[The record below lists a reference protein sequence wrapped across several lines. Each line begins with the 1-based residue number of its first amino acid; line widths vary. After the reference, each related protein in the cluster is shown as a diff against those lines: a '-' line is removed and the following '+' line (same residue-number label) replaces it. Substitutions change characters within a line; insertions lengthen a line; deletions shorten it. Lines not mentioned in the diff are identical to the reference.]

1 MFKDFYHLKTEPF
14 NTHPDPSIIF
24 ISKTHKEAWY
34 YLLFGINTQ
43 EPFVVLTG
51 EYGMGKTLLCL
62 RLIQVLK
69 KKGGPPVE
77 YIPTPYEGY
86 NGILRRIAFRLGI
99 SPVPEDEGILQDI
112 IYDYFR
118 ADTKFSHFYLI
129 IDDAHELN
137 TTTLTKLKHL
147 STFSHNG
154 FFPVIMVF
162 IAHPSFLKDLKTPA
176 LSSLNQRIK
185 RRYHLSRFS
194 FEDTKNYIYYRLL
207 KSGATSIPAFPET
220 TLQKIFAYSSGIP
233 RMINNIC
240 DTCLLIGAS
249 KELTTIPQ
257 EVVDEAIH
265 LVEGS
270 LNEGEFKAEAD
281 LQTAPKDEAGAV
293 INISEDI
300 PSGDRELSLS
310 TLMDDTADVQL
321 EKPRALFTGFGNK
334 LRKAAVV
341 SMAAILLML
350 SGAILSWRFL
360 NDAQIPNLSSLPGFH
375 EEQTRSS
382 NPLSQHP
389 PEDVKVQTL
398 PKKLPAQTDKIVAQV
413 PTLREEL
420 LDKPSVEL
428 PLTAS
433 RIEPIKSEP
442 VGTPLQRSGGAD
454 NQPSPNSETVLSAPV
469 PSIVFHPFSIRSS
482 SYQQPD
488 RALAEISEIKQ
499 LGLAPYLVK
508 VDLGDMGAWWRIYIG
523 LYSTEEEA
531 RSIVKAY
538 KLSNVTV
545 QKTDY
550 TCQLG
555 EFSNETDI
563 LNMFAKLKQSGYFP
577 YAFQKARDR
586 FHLYL
591 GAYEKKSEADALH
604 QELQNKGIY
613 SQVVKR

>member
-1 MFKDFYHLKTEPF
+1 MFKNFYHLKTEPF
-14 NTHPDPSIIF
+14 STHPDPGIIF

-62 RLIQVLK
+62 RLIQVLN
-69 KKGGPPVE
+69 KKGEPPVE

-118 ADTKFSHFYLI
+118 TDTKNSRFYLI

-137 TTTLTKLKHL
+137 TATLTKLKHL

-154 FFPVIMVF
+154 FFPVIMIF

-176 LSSLNQRIK
+176 LNSLNQRIK
-185 RRYHLSRFS
+185 RRYHLSRFN

-207 KSGATSIPAFPET
+207 KSGASSIPAFPEE
-220 TLQKIFAYSSGIP
+220 TLQKIFEYSGGIP

-249 KELTTIPQ
+249 KELTTIQPD
-257 EVVDEAIH
+257 VVDESRI

-270 LNEGEFKAEAD
+270 LTEIKAETEAEIKPDLKDAAEIILSEGILAAD
-281 LQTAPKDEAGAV
+281 QEP
-293 INISEDI
+293 
-300 PSGDRELSLS
+300 SLS
-310 TLMDDTADVQL
+310 TQVDDLEDVHP
-321 EKPRALFTGFGNK
+321 ENNRPRASGFVKK
-334 LRKAAVV
+334 LRKAVMITV
-341 SMAAILLML
+341 AAILLML

-360 NDAQIPNLSSLPGFH
+360 NDFHIPSFSTLPESGT
-375 EEQTRSS
+375 EQTKPANQHVQQPLEAEKVRTVPQ
-382 NPLSQHP
+382 NPPSQ
-389 PEDVKVQTL
+389 PEKTV
-398 PKKLPAQTDKIVAQV
+398 PQV

-420 LDKPSVEL
+420 TVKRSAEIPVA
-428 PLTAS
+428 AS
-433 RIEPIKSEP
+433 QTETSGSEQ
-442 VGTPLQRSGGAD
+442 VKTPLQQSSEMDVQSFPKTEAVASGFVQVHA
-454 NQPSPNSETVLSAPV
+454 
-469 PSIVFHPFSIRSS
+469 FHPFSIRSS
-482 SYQQPD
+482 SYQQSD
-488 RALAEISEIKQ
+488 RAQSEISEIRQ

-508 VDLGDMGAWWRIYIG
+508 VNLGDMGVWWRIYIG

-531 RSIVKAY
+531 RSVMKAY
-538 KLSNVTV
+538 KLPNVTV

-550 TCQLG
+550 ACLVG
-555 EFSNETDI
+555 EFSNETDMI
-563 LNMFAKLKQSGYFP
+563 NMFGKLKQSGYFP
-577 YAFQKARDR
+577 YILQKSRDR
-586 FHLYL
+586 FYLYL
-591 GAYEKKSEADALH
+591 GAYEKKSEAESLN
-604 QELQNKGIY
+604 QELQKNGIN